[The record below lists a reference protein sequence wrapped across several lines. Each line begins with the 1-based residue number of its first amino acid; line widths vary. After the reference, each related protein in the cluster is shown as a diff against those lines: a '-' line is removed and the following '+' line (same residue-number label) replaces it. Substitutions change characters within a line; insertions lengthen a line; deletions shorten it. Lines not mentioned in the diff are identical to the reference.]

1 MDLVDYG
8 VIVDGG
14 NTVYL
19 NGMVKYMVEKITDE
33 EFEAMEQDYDDIEAP
48 PGPYVLQPENQG
60 KTYKLVCNH

>member
-48 PGPYVLQPENQG
+48 PGPYVLQPEYQG
-60 KTYKLVCNH
+60 RTFKLVHNP

>member
-14 NTVYL
+14 NKVYL

-33 EFEAMEQDYDDIEAP
+33 RLMRD
-48 PGPYVLQPENQG
+48 
-60 KTYKLVCNH
+60 

>member
-60 KTYKLVCNH
+60 STFKSV

>member
-60 KTYKLVCNH
+60 ETFILGCNH